1 MGSHKMNLGCHHSIR
16 LAIILWIFLM
26 FFWGELCC
34 VAQQIRDPKFIVSY
48 NQPKKI
54 TKLGSGHYLID
65 FGKSFFGTVSLS
77 LKSNHA
83 KDLVIHQ
90 GEKLLGNRIDRNP
103 EATVRY
109 QKVVMKNMLAGQAYI
124 VKLQPDIRNTNDK
137 AIHLPDSLGVVM
149 PFRYCE
155 IENLQVPI
163 EDIELFQK
171 AIYVEFDDMAGY
183 FSSSN
188 KTLDQVWN
196 LCKHTIKATTFTG
209 YYVDGDRERIPYEA
223 DAYIN
228 QLSHYSVDDNYA
240 IAKRTNEYFID
251 HPTWPTE
258 WLLHTAMLFY
268 QDYMYTGDLTLIR
281 KHYQVLKV
289 RTLHDLAR
297 EDGLISSRS
306 HRLDSAFMLKLGF
319 KDPKTKVRDIVDWPP
334 AQKDSYWK
342 LATEEGERD
351 GYDMGVEINTVV
363 NAFYYHNLVLMT
375 EIARVLGESDD
386 AKRFAKEAEMVRTM
400 INEKLLDKAKGVYID
415 GEGSSHSSLHAN
427 MMPLVFGLVP
437 DQYKMTVVDFI
448 KTRGMAC
455 SVYGAQ
461 YLLEALYQAGETEYA
476 FKLMTDTTTD
486 RSWWNMI
493 QLGAT
498 MTLEAWDM
506 KYKPNLDWNHAWGT
520 APLNTV
526 VRHLWGITPI
536 QPGFKQVEVQPQL
549 GELTFSEIKT
559 PTIMGNI
566 IARHQQ
572 VNEKVNYTIELP
584 EGMSGIFIVPK
595 GYQPTKS
602 KQRQE
607 IIKLSSEVN
616 KIKLRVISKD
626 SLVDTE

>member
-1 MGSHKMNLGCHHSIR
+1 M
-16 LAIILWIFLM
+16 ILFL
-26 FFWGELCC
+26 GELCC
-34 VAQQIRDPKFIVSY
+34 TAQQIGDPKLMVSY
-48 NQPKKI
+48 KHPEKI
-54 TKLGSGHYLID
+54 IQLGPDHYLID

-83 KDLVIHQ
+83 GGLVIHL
-90 GEKLLGNRIDRNP
+90 GEKLSDNQIDRNP
-103 EATVRY
+103 RGTIRY
-109 QKVVMKNMLAGQAYI
+109 QKIVMGNLLAGQGYI
-124 VKLQPDIRNTNDK
+124 VKLQSDKRNTNDR

-163 EDIELFQK
+163 EDMELFQK
-171 AIYVEFDDMAGY
+171 AIYAEFDDTAGY

-375 EIARVLGESDD
+375 EIARMLGESDD

-427 MMPLVFGLVP
+427 MMPLAFGLVP

-520 APLNTV
+520 APLNIV